1 MNMAP
6 ERRSLSAL
14 CGGKAAKGW
23 FLVGQTFLSVRGSW
37 AYYDPIKQSEGFP
50 FLIFQWSVFI
60 GPTKSFSARR
70 LGRLD
75 WALVPRRAGRT
86 SPLSKRCAAVLT
98 SFVICSNSH

>member
-23 FLVGQTFLSVRGSW
+23 FLVQTFLSVRGRW
-37 AYYDPIKQSEGFP
+37 AYYDPIKQSEDFP
-50 FLIFQWSVFI
+50 SLIFQWSFFI
-60 GPTKSFSARR
+60 GPTKSFSARG

-75 WALVPRRAGRT
+75 GHLCPAAPAGQVRF
-86 SPLSKRCAAVLT
+86 LNDARL
-98 SFVICSNSH
+98 F